1 MLVFVF
7 SVGLIFFGRCCFLGF
22 FLVEGG
28 GAVIGVCPWYKF
40 WYNDF
45 FFIITN
51 HRMLIGRWSFYRDH
65 REFPGNKAIPART

>member
-1 MLVFVF
+1 MLVFVL
-7 SVGLIFFGRCCFLGF
+7 SVGLIFF
-22 FLVEGG
+22 LVVVAFWGCLVGG
-28 GAVIGVCPWYKF
+28 GLNGVCPWYKF